1 MVGRKYT
8 MLSRT
13 DSIRLVK
20 LLESMADIID
30 RKCAKPSEQDKA
42 RQAVWF
48 ARKIAR
54 KLDKQ

>member
-1 MVGRKYT
+1 

-20 LLESMADIID
+20 LLESMADIIN
-30 RKCAKPSEQDKA
+30 RKCSKPTEQDKA

-54 KLDKQ
+54 KLDKQQ